1 MTITEKYYQDA
12 LELKRQD
19 PEIELSD
26 LIRILKYKGNKDSFR
41 VLISNKVNRELGIKH
56 KKTAKRPH
64 IHLSADEK
72 ISTRPDME
80 RFGNYDEYGEPYE
93 TFTDGYY
100 IDPSPVE
107 LTSGRTVLV
116 MNDHHIGIH
125 STKLCEAPIYHAKQ
139 RGNIDT
145 IIINGD
151 LLDFAGVSS
160 HAASPYEKMHLKDEI
175 AQGKAYLNWVR
186 MQFPKAEIVYAEGN
200 HEYRLSRYIACNA
213 KQFDG
218 IIFLER
224 LLGLNHLGI
233 QFVPYHKHVKIGH
246 QNIMHGHH
254 IKGSGVNVAATL
266 LAKSGVNIMFGDRHR
281 SQEAFKRRFDGTTIG
296 AWAVGCLCPLSV
308 SYSLNNPDWINGFA
322 YLESYS
328 DGTFEVENK
337 KMIDGKIR

>member
-1 MTITEKYYQDA
+1 MSISEKYYAKA
-12 LELKRQD
+12 LELKSAN
-19 PEIELSD
+19 PKISTKELMS
-26 LIRILKYKGNKDSFR
+26 ILKYKGNTETFR
-41 VLISNKVNRELGIKH
+41 HYIIKPINKQLGIRH
-56 KKTAKRPH
+56 CNTAKN
-64 IHLSADEK
+64 IHRRKSSDEMLSEQ
-72 ISTRPDME
+72 PEME
-80 RFGNYDEYGEPYE
+80 RFGNYDEHGEPYE

-100 IDPSPVE
+100 IDPSPIE

-116 MNDHHIGIH
+116 INDHHIGIH

-139 RGNIDT
+139 RGNVDT

-151 LLDFAGVSS
+151 LLDFGSVSS

-224 LLGLNHLGI
+224 LLGLSHLGI

-337 KMIDGKIR
+337 KMIDGKIK